1 MDATTSHLSRGKL
14 AASHRNK
21 YSVRNRTHDG
31 GLGLIIALSRQSSMT
46 ESALAP
52 AQPAEHSFG
61 SVHSAGKPSSFQ
73 ERLAEPHTATEHE
86 ILLKLLAQEEA
97 KYRQLGKGE

>member
-1 MDATTSHLSRGKL
+1 
-14 AASHRNK
+14 
-21 YSVRNRTHDG
+21 
-31 GLGLIIALSRQSSMT
+31 MT

-52 AQPAEHSFG
+52 AQPAEHSYG
-61 SVHSAGKPSSFQ
+61 SVHSARKPSSFKK
-73 ERLAEPHTATEHE
+73 RLAATEHE